1 MSVMSAGLVLAAL
14 AIAPTVQAKK
24 KQKVEYVER
33 FSAHVVSLGTLAT
46 GATGTAQIALSG
58 WTDDEDRQALLRVLV
73 EEGSESL
80 VDALREEEPVGFIR
94 LASTRGWDIHY
105 AREHKIEGGRII
117 IFATDRPIGFGEAFR
132 NTRSLDYNLMVGQLR
147 IPDEGDGE
155 GLLAV
160 GVEAVVN
167 KETGSIELTNYS
179 SEPLRLS
186 HVRSRAK

>member
-1 MSVMSAGLVLAAL
+1 MVVMVAGLVMAVL
-14 AIAPTVQAKK
+14 AIAPTAQAKK
-24 KQKVEYVER
+24 KKKVEYIER

-58 WTDDEDRQALLRVLV
+58 WTDDADRQALFEVLV
-73 EEGSESL
+73 EEGSEKL
-80 VDALREEEPVGFIR
+80 VAALREEEPVGFIR
-94 LASTRGWDIHY
+94 FASTSGWAIHY
-105 AREHKIEGGRII
+105 AREHKFDGGRLI

-147 IPDEGDGE
+147 IPDEGNGDGF
-155 GLLAV
+155 LAV

-167 KETGSIELTNYS
+167 KETGAIELTNYS